1 MDMTER
7 PQFQTRYIVC
17 TCLEN
22 YHYTDLLIIK
32 MEMVFVAVLSGGGIY
47 LLAYLAQPLVVII
60 PLSHCSVQ
68 TLQRITVM
76 N

>member
-1 MDMTER
+1 
-7 PQFQTRYIVC
+7 
-17 TCLEN
+17 
-22 YHYTDLLIIK
+22 
-32 MEMVFVAVLSGGGIY
+32 MEMVFVAVLSEGGIY
-47 LLAYLAQPLVVII
+47 LLVYLAQPLVVTF